1 MSDAQA
7 GTPAKPEGESPAP
20 TPPAQQDGS
29 EKDAQKWQE
38 ALKWKQKAEEYNR
51 IEAELAAE
59 RAKNEELQR
68 IAYGGG
74 RQATDPRA
82 ELVAKLQEQA
92 QYDPASAA
100 ALINMREALEAKAEV
115 WLANGLLHVPDAK
128 REQVAQLIRANG
140 YQLSHD
146 AALKMVTDPRR

>member
-20 TPPAQQDGS
+20 NPPAQQDGS

-100 ALINMREALEAKAEV
+100 ALINMREALEA
-115 WLANGLLHVPDAK
+115 
-128 REQVAQLIRANG
+128 
-140 YQLSHD
+140 
-146 AALKMVTDPRR
+146 LKDKEG